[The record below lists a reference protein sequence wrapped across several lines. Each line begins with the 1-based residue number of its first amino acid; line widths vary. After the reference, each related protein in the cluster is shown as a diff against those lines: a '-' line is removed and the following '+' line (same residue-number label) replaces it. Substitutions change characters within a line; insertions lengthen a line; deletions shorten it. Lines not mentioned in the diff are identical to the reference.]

1 MGYTVRRNCV
11 LWSMGDASLHGMGA
25 ASGALQCGVT
35 HVPWTKAL
43 PMLGPYP
50 TEEMQPTAN
59 T

>member
-1 MGYTVRRNCV
+1 
-11 LWSMGDASLHGMGA
+11 MGDASLHGMGA

-35 HVPWTKAL
+35 HVPWTNAL